1 MRWDDVRDRLV
12 PAGLFRWDGD
22 PDRDLEAEATE
33 AGWTVWFL
41 DTGGVASE
49 EDFYGEVR
57 SAWGLP
63 PWFGDNLD
71 ALFDALRDAVAGP
84 SALIWDGS
92 GAVGRISES
101 FAVGVMTVLRD
112 AIAEAD
118 AFAVILRDEPLAE
131 LAEPLD

>member
-22 PDRDLEAEATE
+22 PGRDLEAEGTE

-41 DTGGVASE
+41 DTGGGSSE